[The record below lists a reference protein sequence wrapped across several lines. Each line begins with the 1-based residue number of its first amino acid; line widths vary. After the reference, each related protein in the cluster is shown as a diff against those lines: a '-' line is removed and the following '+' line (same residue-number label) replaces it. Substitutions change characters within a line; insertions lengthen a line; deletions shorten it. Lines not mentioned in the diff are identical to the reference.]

1 MPEAAR
7 AEPPVRDRSDLLH
20 DALAAVTEAKSQLQS
35 LETGQE
41 RAREKS
47 WAAASAVEEAQ
58 SHLNACKADERRR
71 LASAWVAD
79 DTVDASPI
87 PAAEHEL
94 TQARQALENIRK
106 VEAAIASEIP
116 VAQRHLRDVE
126 RAYLAELAEAITR
139 SEEYQSLCQ
148 AHNEAWTRLR
158 SVRAALAAVNSA
170 CGGAMPN
177 HYFEAA
183 QRGESLSLN
192 MGASVDQ
199 AFIDGWKNA
208 LDQMSSGGDLD
219 VPLPST

>member
-1 MPEAAR
+1 MPKPAR
-7 AEPPVRDRSDLLH
+7 ADLPASDRSDLK
-20 DALAAVTEAKSQLQS
+20 DALAAVTEAKAQLQS

-41 RAREKS
+41 KAREKG
-47 WAAASAVEEAQ
+47 WAAASAVDEAQ
-58 SHLNACKADERRR
+58 TNLTKLKSDEKRR

-87 PAAEHEL
+87 PAAEHAL
-94 TQARQALENIRK
+94 AQAREERLRLQRVEDAL
-106 VEAAIASEIP
+106 AAEIP
-116 VAQRHLRDVE
+116 KAQSRLRDVQ
-126 RAYLAELAEAITR
+126 RAYLAELAEAITE
-139 SEEYQSLCQ
+139 SPEYQSLCQ
-148 AHNEAWTRLR
+148 AHKEAWTRLR

-183 QRGESLSLN
+183 QRSESLSTN

-199 AFIDGWKNA
+199 AFIDAWKNA
-208 LDQMSSGGDLD
+208 LDQMLSGNLD